1 MVGLNEGVLVVV
13 WVVEVI
19 GLEWVVGLV
28 GEVWE

>member
-1 MVGLNEGVLVVV
+1 MVGLNEVVLVVV

-28 GEVWE
+28 GEVWG